1 MLKKILFIFGTRPE
15 AIKVAPLIIALRD
28 KSLKKDFE
36 VGVCITAQHREMLDQ
51 VLDIFNIKVDFDLNI
66 MQDAQ
71 DLYDISSRS
80 LLGLRDVLKKFKP
93 NLVFVHGDTSTTFI
107 ASLASFYQKIDIAH
121 LEAGLRTF
129 NIYSPYPEE
138 MNRVLT
144 SKLAKYHFTPTKSS
158 FNNLIKEGV
167 KKENILITGNTV
179 IDALF
184 LSLEKINK
192 DKKLESKLIKNLN
205 LNFDINKKRF
215 ILVTGH
221 RRENFGE
228 GFLNIANSLKEIAIS
243 NKDIDIVFPVHLN
256 PNVQKPVKK
265 ILSNI
270 SNIHLISPLR
280 YEEFI
285 YLMSKSYFI
294 ITDSGGVQEEAP
306 SLGKPILLTRD
317 TTERPEALDLGVVKL
332 VSSDK
337 NLIIKEANKL
347 ISDEKYFN
355 QMSKFLNPYGDGKA
369 CLRIIKFLKKENFG

>member
-369 CLRIIKFLKKENFG
+369 CIRIIEFLKKENFG